1 MMTDTTSCIED
12 RMKEGLE
19 GIRVGVS
26 RSEAT

>member
-1 MMTDTTSCIED
+1 MTDTTSCIED
-12 RMKEGLE
+12 RMKGGLE

>member
-1 MMTDTTSCIED
+1 MTDTTSYIED

-19 GIRVGVS
+19 GLRASIC

>member
-1 MMTDTTSCIED
+1 MTDTTSCIED
-12 RMKEGLE
+12 RMKEGPE